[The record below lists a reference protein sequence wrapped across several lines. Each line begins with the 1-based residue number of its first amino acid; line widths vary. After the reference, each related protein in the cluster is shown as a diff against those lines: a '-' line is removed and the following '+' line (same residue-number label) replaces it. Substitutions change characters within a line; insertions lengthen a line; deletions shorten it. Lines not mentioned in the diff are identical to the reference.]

1 MQRTLVLL
9 KPDAVQRG
17 LVGELMS
24 RLERKGLKFIAMKL
38 MSISDDMARR
48 HYGEHLDKPFF
59 EGLVGFITS
68 SPVVAMVL
76 EGENAVSVVRNVM
89 GETDPQKATPGTIRG
104 DLAVSIR
111 TNLIH
116 GSDSEESAAR
126 EIGLFFSNDEIV
138 EYPRDID
145 GWITES

>member
-38 MSISDDMARR
+38 MSVSDDLARL
-48 HYGEHLDKPFF
+48 HYGEHVGKQFF
-59 EGLVGFITS
+59 EKLVGFITS
-68 SPVVAMVL
+68 SPIVAMVL
-76 EGENAVSVVRNVM
+76 EGENAVSIVRNVM
-89 GETDPQKATPGTIRG
+89 GETDPQKATPGTVRG
-104 DLAVSIR
+104 DLAMSIG

-126 EIGLFFSNDEIV
+126 EIGLFFSNEDIV
-138 EYPRDID
+138 EYSRDID
-145 GWITES
+145 GWIIES

>member
-38 MSISDDMARR
+38 MGVDDDLARR
-48 HYGEHLDKPFF
+48 HYGEHVGKPFF
-59 EGLVGFITS
+59 DNLVGFITS
-68 SPVVAMVL
+68 SSIVAMVL
-76 EGENAVSVVRNVM
+76 EGENAVSIVRNIM
-89 GETDPQKATPGTIRG
+89 GETDPQKASPGTIRG
-104 DLAVSIR
+104 DLAMSIS